1 MMGDRDGGSGEG
13 EGGPAAIAAVRWDE
27 PAAPYATPGS
37 PPLDLEVTQG
47 EQPPFNAPPPPL
59 PLHLERP
66 YSRSMSSLPPEPF
79 MIMRSK
85 ALNRRVVLN
94 VGGVKHEV
102 LWRTLDRLP
111 HTRLGRLR
119 DCNTHEALTEICD
132 DYSLIDNEYFFD
144 RHPKSF
150 SSILNFYRTGKLHL
164 VDEMCVLAFSDDLEY
179 WGIDELYLESCC
191 QHKYHQRKEHVHEEM
206 RKEAE
211 SLRQRDEE
219 EFGEGQC
226 SQWQKWLWDMLEKPT
241 TSIAARVIAIVSIL
255 FIVLSTIALTL
266 NTIPSMQ
273 VNDEKGNFQD
283 NPQLAMV
290 EAVCITWFSLEY
302 ILRFSASPNKWKF
315 FKGGLNII
323 DLLAILP
330 YFVSL
335 FLLETNKNATDQFQ
349 DVRRVVQVFRIMR
362 ILRILK
368 LARHSTGLQSL
379 GFTLRNSYKEL
390 GLLMLFLAMG
400 VLIFSSLAYFAE
412 KEEPGTKFISI
423 PETFWW
429 AGITMT
435 TVGYG
440 DIYPTTPLGKVI
452 GSVCC
457 ICGVLV
463 IALPIPII
471 VNNFAEF
478 YKNQMRREK
487 ALKRR
492 EALERAKREGS
503 IVSFHHINLR
513 DAFAKSM
520 DLIDVIVDTG
530 HNISHAD
537 GNSTE
542 GDSTTG
548 AGGRNPSQTG
558 TGCYKNFEHFPNSNR
573 DRSNSSMTPCLPTG
587 EGHPPVSSPI
597 TRRRQLLD
605 LSASNSLEEER
616 SMMAPLAQDETQ
628 LLPGSPMGYISPSV
642 GSKTSENTKN
652 KTVNEKLEEIPS
664 EFECC
669 FCNTKDY
676 KDFVDAESLM
686 PLATSDFRQPVCL
699 EMRTM
704 ELEAMR
710 EKANNLFLETY
721 REENAV
727 VPIRANGGDLASM
740 DSSDTFA
747 TCTTFPS
754 NSQADLTA
762 DILDST
768 LLALDSSNLYINP
781 LDKSTESSPAIPP
794 IPSQNQR
801 MPSVKKSASGDT
813 ALRSLGSTPVD
824 EKLTFRPL
832 QNVERGSRSS
842 LDGSPG
848 PKKQKTRF
856 QLRKSSVREAGFLFQ
871 IPRPHSRSE
880 GQRCSQDSLE
890 KRSKSKGLAS
900 AARILNHHLFG
911 ESPGSPR
918 SGKNNTSKSSLSVD
932 SLDSRETTTPQTVE
946 TNRRSRS
953 ILKKADS
960 SGNGRSKE
968 VDPESER
975 LISDNGSGSFDGT
988 NYSPILQPNKLQNKR
1003 SKMQSS
1009 AYQQEL
1015 DRTRSFKTQLLRL
1028 DDVRG
1033 KSDSAAQINEVPLY
1047 ICPPP
1052 PPIDS
1057 FSPTEETHLLSVLGT
1072 IENVSSNPQVSSQ
1085 YKIDRRHP
1093 TT

>member
-1 MMGDRDGGSGEG
+1 MGDRDGSAGGSEG
-13 EGGPAAIAAVRWDE
+13 TATSTAIRWDE
-27 PAAPYATPGS
+27 PVLPSQPS
-37 PPLDLEVTQG
+37 PPG
-47 EQPPFNAPPPPL
+47 GGGGAQPMPPPPL
-59 PLHLERP
+59 PLQLQRP

-85 ALNRRVVLN
+85 ALNRRVVIN

-119 DCNTHEALTEICD
+119 DCNTHEALSELCD

-179 WGIDELYLESCC
+179 WGVDELYLESCC

-219 EFGEGQC
+219 EFGEDQC

-530 HNISHAD
+530 HNMSHAD

-542 GDSTTG
+542 GESTTG
-548 AGGRNPSQTG
+548 GGGGRNPAQTG
-558 TGCYKNFEHFPNSNR
+558 MGCYRNFDHFPNR
-573 DRSNSSMTPCLPTG
+573 HRRSNSSTTPCLPTN
-587 EGHPPVSSPI
+587 EGPPPPGSPSSQ
-597 TRRRQLLD
+597 RRLLD
-605 LSASNSLEEER
+605 LGVTSDENYQQMAA
-616 SMMAPLAQDETQ
+616 MAPLAQDETQ
-628 LLPGSPMGYISPSV
+628 PKGYISPSAD
-642 GSKTSENTKN
+642 SKKSDTLK
-652 KTVNEKLEEIPS
+652 KADKIDEIPS
-664 EFECC
+664 EYECC
-669 FCNTKDY
+669 FCTTKDY
-676 KDFVDAESLM
+676 KDFVDAENLM
-686 PLATSDFRQPVCL
+686 PLATSDFRTPVCL
-699 EMRTM
+699 EMRTLKP
-704 ELEAMR
+704 EVLLETLIPQQIMGAFT
-710 EKANNLFLETY
+710 EVDVVPSKKANGT
-721 REENAV
+721 
-727 VPIRANGGDLASM
+727 DLASM

-747 TCTTFPS
+747 SCATNPF
-754 NSQADLTA
+754 NSQGDLTSE
-762 DILDST
+762 ILEPT
-768 LLALDSSNLYINP
+768 TLALDSNLYVNP
-781 LDKSTESSPAIPP
+781 LDKSTDNSPTTIPP
-794 IPSQNQR
+794 PVPPPPQR
-801 MPSVKKSASGDT
+801 TTVKKSASGDT
-813 ALRSLGSTPVD
+813 ALRSLGASPLD
-824 EKLTFRPL
+824 EQVGFGGFA
-832 QNVERGSRSS
+832 QIMDRGSRVS
-842 LDGSPG
+842 LNDSPLLRNR
-848 PKKQKTRF
+848 KTRF
-856 QLRKSSVREAGFLFQ
+856 QQGGKPKTRFGDARQERDSQESLDKRRKISL
-871 IPRPHSRSE
+871 IPTR
-880 GQRCSQDSLE
+880 
-890 KRSKSKGLAS
+890 GLAS
-900 AARILNHHLFG
+900 ATRILNQHLFG
-911 ESPGSPR
+911 HSLGGSR
-918 SGKNNTSKSSLSVD
+918 AGKNGGSKSSLSVD
-932 SLDSRETTTPQTVE
+932 SMDSRSTTSPQLE
-946 TNRRSRS
+946 LHRRSKS
-953 ILKKADS
+953 ILKKGDIGGGS
-960 SGNGRSKE
+960 RKE
-968 VDPESER
+968 IDPESER
-975 LISDNGSGSFDGT
+975 LISDNGSGVYDGGGD
-988 NYSPILQPNKLQNKR
+988 YSPSPPPSRLSGKTKIVPNR
-1003 SKMQSS
+1003 A
-1009 AYQQEL
+1009 AYQQDV
-1015 DRTRSFKTQLLRL
+1015 DRSRTLKSQLFFM
-1028 DDVRG
+1028 DDVVKQAENRKG
-1033 KSDSAAQINEVPLY
+1033 PAEVNQVPLY

-1052 PPIDS
+1052 PPMDEGN
-1057 FSPTEETHLLSVLGT
+1057 FSPTEETRLLPILGST
-1072 IENVSSNPQVSSQ
+1072 PTSGSCKQPNSIS
-1085 YKIDRRHP
+1085 KDHIHP
-1093 TT
+1093 SA